1 MMLIFPSPRLKNIH
15 FFYRCTKA
23 MRLASGLN
31 GLNGL
36 FLAPGAQ
43 LMLNIVVCGLGT
55 GLFTLPWSVAGRVH
69 CVG

>member
-1 MMLIFPSPRLKNIH
+1 
-15 FFYRCTKA
+15 
-23 MRLASGLN
+23 MRLASTHGLKRSVS
-31 GLNGL
+31 GL